1 MPAIFK
7 QSLAFKLISV
17 SAIAILFALTITFAF
32 VIIKVRETAT
42 SMTLAQASI
51 DAQSTAST
59 FSAKISELAGATKS
73 MTGAVEKGLA
83 SGTLKRDMVTAM
95 LPQLIEQFDLVFGS
109 WVLEEKNGFDGKPG
123 TLNDEKQGT
132 NKDGTFTPYWTRGDS
147 GLQLIVPEKIDY
159 TQPYYSIPASTMK
172 PTATEPYVEDTAGN
186 LLMMS
191 IADPVVVNGQF
202 RGVAGIDIALGT
214 LAASLKNER
223 PFGSGRVFLLSASG
237 KWLAAPQDDLIMK
250 DYAAEGSERVKAA
263 AKDGK
268 TTIIDNVVGADGQ
281 LAYRVVYP
289 FELPGLNTRWLM
301 IEDVPV
307 TAVTAIVNEQTIILV
322 IGGLVIMAAVILSL
336 FIAAR
341 IFIQRPMADLLSE
354 VGGLSAGRYDA
365 PVSGK
370 NRGDEIGSLAVAL
383 DDFRLKLADGR
394 TLEEN
399 SVRLRQAAEAERGQT
414 EAERAAASET
424 QRKVVE
430 ALGRGL
436 SKLSDG
442 NLTYR
447 INETFPGSYAELR
460 DNFNSAVESL
470 EATISR
476 LNMTVHT
483 INDGSGEISRSA
495 DQLSKR
501 TEQQA
506 ASLEETAAAL
516 GEIGEKLNDSAKN
529 AGEAAQ
535 KVDTTCA
542 DADRSGQIVQRAVQ
556 AMRGI
561 EDSST
566 KVSQIIGVI
575 DEIAFQ
581 TNLLA
586 LNAGVEAA
594 RAGEAGKG
602 FAVVAQEVRELAQRS
617 AQAAREIKQLIS
629 ASGEQVQQGVSL
641 VGETGTALERI
652 AQQVQSINGLIQHIS
667 RSANE
672 QASGLREINLAVNQ
686 MDQMTQQ
693 NAAMVEETSAAS
705 SILSNEANTLR
716 DMVMRFE
723 IGGRTNQPTR
733 RVA

>member
-7 QSLAFKLISV
+7 KSLAFKLISV
-17 SAIAILFALTITFAF
+17 SAIAILIALTVTFAF
-32 VIIKVRETAT
+32 VIVKVRETAT
-42 SMTLAQASI
+42 SMTLDQAAT
-51 DAQSTAST
+51 DAQSTAASLG
-59 FSAKISELAGATKS
+59 SKISELAGATKS
-73 MTGAVEKGLA
+73 MAGVVEKGLA
-83 SGTLKRDMVTAM
+83 EGSLKREMVNAM

-109 WVLEEKNGFDGKPG
+109 WVLEAKNGFDGMPG
-123 TLNDEKQGT
+123 AVSDQKQGT
-132 NKDGTFTPYWTRGDS
+132 NKDGAFTPYWTRGS
-147 GLQLIVPEKIDY
+147 NGLELFVPEKIDY
-159 TQPYYSIPASTMK
+159 TLPYYSLPASTMK
-172 PTATEPYVEDTAGN
+172 PAATEPYVEDNAGN

-191 IADPVVVNGQF
+191 ITDPVIVDGKV
-202 RGVAGIDIALGT
+202 RGVAGVDIALGT
-214 LAASLKNER
+214 LAASLKNEH
-223 PFGSGRVFLLSASG
+223 PFGTGRIFLLSAAG
-237 KWLAAPQDDLIMK
+237 KWLAAPQDALIMK
-250 DYAAEGSERVKAA
+250 DYAAEGAELIKAA

-281 LAYRVVYP
+281 LVYRVVYP

-307 TAVTAIVNEQTIILV
+307 SAVSAVVNEQTTILV
-322 IGGLVIMAAVILSL
+322 IGGLIIMAAVILSL
-336 FIAAR
+336 FLAAR
-341 IFIQRPMADLLSE
+341 FFIQRPMASLLSE
-354 VGGLSAGRYDA
+354 VGELSAGRYNS
-365 PVSGK
+365 PVTGK
-370 NRGDEIGSLAVAL
+370 DRGDEIGSLAVAL

-399 SVRLRQAAEAERGQT
+399 SVRLREAAELERGQT
-414 EAERAAASET
+414 EAERAASAET

-447 INETFPGSYAELR
+447 IDEAFPGSYAELR

-470 EATISR
+470 ESTIAR
-476 LNMTVHT
+476 LNLTVHT

-529 AGEAAQ
+529 AGEAAH

-542 DADRSGQIVQRAVQ
+542 DAERSGQVVQRAVQ
-556 AMRGI
+556 AMQGI
-561 EDSST
+561 EASSS

-617 AQAAREIKQLIS
+617 AQAAKEIKQLIS
-629 ASGEQVQQGVSL
+629 ESGEQVEQGVSL
-641 VGETGTALERI
+641 VGEAGNALQRI

-705 SILSNEANTLR
+705 SILSNEAMTLR

-723 IGGRTNQPTR
+723 IGGQTQRPSR